1 MSELKS
7 QLGFEKWRMHPSPS
21 REVRGRKENPRLHKF
36 EQAHQEEIEAVS
48 LILAKITDRTLEEVK
63 PYLEA
68 MLFELVEAN
77 QSFDPQQ
84 WELDLKA
91 LAEGADNIP
100 VLPPEAFSRQSI
112 YSNHD

>member
-1 MSELKS
+1 
-7 QLGFEKWRMHPSPS
+7 MHTSPS
-21 REVRGRKENPRLHKF
+21 REDRSRIENSRLHEF
-36 EQAHQEEIEAVS
+36 EQAHKEEIKAVS
-48 LILAKITDRTLEEVK
+48 LIVAKITDRTLEEVK

-68 MLFELVEAN
+68 MLFALVEAN
-77 QSFDPQQ
+77 QPAFDPQQ